1 MPFTVVASGEAEESD
16 EGLPAAERVMAHA
29 RGKAR
34 DVAARTGVPEGGAV
48 LGADTE
54 VVLDGRTLGKLA
66 DVAAARAMLASLSG
80 RAHEV
85 MTGVVLITGAGETER
100 LATAEVRFRTIDEP
114 LMDWYLT
121 RGEWQGRAGAYA
133 IQGSGAALVEGIT
146 GDPSTVI
153 GLPVATVATLL
164 ATEGLFP
171 PQGCLTPG

>member
-16 EGLPAAERVMAHA
+16 EALPAAERVMAHA

-34 DVAARTGVPEGGAV
+34 DVADRAGIPRGGAV

-54 VVLDGRTLGKLA
+54 VVLDGRTLGKPA

-80 RAHEV
+80 RSHEV
-85 MTGVVLITGAGETER
+85 MTGVVLVTGAGETER
-100 LATAEVRFRTIDEP
+100 LVTAEVRFRTIDEP
-114 LMDWYLT
+114 LMDWYLA

-133 IQGSGAALVEGIT
+133 IQGSGAALVERIT

-164 ATEGLFP
+164 AGEALFP
-171 PQGCLTPG
+171 PR